1 MKALCFLAAGVFAIA
16 TTAMAQ
22 PAINEGGV
30 VNGASYLP
38 GIVPGSI
45 FVIKGSGLGPAT
57 LLQAS
62 SLPYQTTL
70 SNTSITFTP
79 ASGGAAIQAL
89 MVYTWNAQ
97 LAALLP
103 STAAPGDYNV
113 TVTYNGLSSA
123 PVSAK
128 VVARNF
134 GFVTQASS
142 GSGPAQA
149 TYGGF
154 DLNRFTTGSVAFGG
168 HTWSLRPAVV
178 GNTLV
183 LWGTGAGA
191 DTKSDLNGASTGDQ
205 TTAGGF
211 IVSVGGVDVKPAYLG
226 RSAGIPG
233 LDQANFTIPA
243 SVAPGCFVSVQV
255 RGNGF
260 TSNVGTIAVVAKG
273 QSSCSS
279 PTLSQAQL
287 ARLDLGGTI
296 TVGSLALSKISSSLN
311 LAGTGAF
318 TSKSE
323 SAGGSFAKYTIDA
336 VATAPF
342 SLNQIGACY
351 VYRRSGTTQEISQ
364 GGTTVTS
371 LNAGSQLTLNG
382 PNASNVAMP
391 ISAGGGNFYG
401 ATLYSNGFNGVGGS
415 GSPTLTQGTYTIS
428 GTGGSDIGPFSAS
441 VTFPGDFTWTNQDT
455 IADPIPRTSPLTV
468 NWTGGTTGL
477 VSITGTTYTSL
488 TGSTTQNTIYNAS
501 LFTCIAQ
508 ATAGTFTV
516 PVSVLSQLDAV
527 SGDLTTGSY
536 GSLSVFATISPTQGS
551 FTAPLKAGG
560 NIDQGV
566 FGYSIG
572 GTKTTGYQ

>member
-1 MKALCFLAAGVFAIA
+1 MKTLCFLAAGVFAIA

-22 PAINEGGV
+22 PAINAGGV

-38 GIVPGSI
+38 GIAPGSI

-79 ASGGAAIQAL
+79 VSGGAAIQAL

-113 TVTYNGLSSA
+113 TVTYNGLTSA

-134 GFVTQASS
+134 GFVTQSSS

-154 DLNRFTTGSVAFGG
+154 DLNRFTTGSVAFSG
-168 HTWSLRPAVV
+168 HNWSLHPAND

-191 DTKSDLNGASTGDQ
+191 DAQSDITGASSGDQ

-296 TVGSLALSKISSSLN
+296 TVGSLSLSKLSSSVN
-311 LAGTGAF
+311 VPGTGAF
-318 TSKSE
+318 TSKTE
-323 SAGGSFAKYTIDA
+323 SAGGSFAKYGIDA

-342 SLNQIGACY
+342 SLTQIGACY

-364 GGTTVTS
+364 GGSTVTS

-382 PNASNVAMP
+382 PNAANVAMP
-391 ISAGGGNFYG
+391 MTAGASGFYG
-401 ATLYSNGFNGVGGS
+401 ATLYSNGFNGVGAIGT
-415 GSPTLTQGTYTIS
+415 PTLTQGTYTIS
-428 GTGGSDIGPFSAS
+428 GNGGSDIGPFTAS
-441 VTFPGDFTWTNQDT
+441 VTVPGDFTWTNQDT
-455 IADPIPRTSPLTV
+455 IADPIPRSSPLTI
-468 NWTGGTTGL
+468 NWTGVTSGNVG
-477 VSITGTTYTSL
+477 ITGTTYTSL

-501 LFTCIAQ
+501 LFTCIAP
-508 ATAGTFTV
+508 AAAGTFTV

-527 SGDLTTGSY
+527 SNDLTTGSF
-536 GSLSVFATISPTQGS
+536 GSLSVFATIDPTQGS
-551 FTAPLKAGG
+551 FTAPLTAGG
-560 NIDQGV
+560 NIDQGF

-572 GTKTTGYQ
+572 GSKTTGYQ